1 MLELPI
7 TTDPAQEFTIQL
19 GELSAKVTI
28 LYNSISGIWTLSLLN
43 NVTQVSLLE
52 GVALVLGTDLL
63 GAFNYGIG
71 SLVCVDYIG
80 SGVEA
85 TLDTITTQVG
95 VVWFS
100 PDEV

>member
-19 GELSAKVTI
+19 GDLSAKVTVV
-28 LYNSISGIWTLSLLN
+28 YNSVSGIWSLSLAN
-43 NVTQVSLLE
+43 NVTQESLLD
-52 GVALVLGTDLL
+52 GAALVLGTDLL
-63 GAFNYGIG
+63 GSFNYGIG
-71 SLVCVDYIG
+71 ALVCVDYIG
-80 SGVEA
+80 SGAEA